1 MKRKITLLLC
11 SAAFAACLMTGCG
24 GDDDKSGSN
33 TDVNA
38 SEEQSDGS
46 AADSEESAGE
56 EGADDSQ
63 DDYSFEEQE
72 VFE

>member
-1 MKRKITLLLC
+1 MKRKTILLLC
-11 SAAFAACLMTGCG
+11 SIALTACLITGCG

-33 TDVNA
+33 TDVNT

-46 AADSEESAGE
+46 SADSDESAGE